1 MGERPLD
8 PGRLF
13 PLIVPVG
20 YFPSA
25 PPARVPFLDG
35 LDLAFGEGGDGVVG
49 YVPDARFDALGLTTR
64 DAERIALENLSRHVR
79 RGDVD
84 GRAMDGADGKP
95 AFMLWGGGHW
105 LGASS
110 LLMPGLR
117 SVAQY
122 VLGESEVCAAIPHRG
137 MMLLF
142 GIRDHAW
149 RDKIQR
155 MITENESDGPKP
167 ITRRLI
173 RLLDTGDAPYYE
185 QPSFAYLD

>member
-1 MGERPLD
+1 M
-8 PGRLF
+8 
-13 PLIVPVG
+13 
-20 YFPSA
+20 
-25 PPARVPFLDG
+25 
-35 LDLAFGEGGDGVVG
+35 VG
-49 YVPDARFDALGLTTR
+49 YVPDARLEALGLATR
-64 DAERIALENLSRHVR
+64 DAERIALENLSRHVK

-84 GRAMDGADGKP
+84 GRVKDGDDGKP

-105 LGASS
+105 LAASS

-122 VLGESEVCAAIPHRG
+122 VLGETEVCAAIPHRG

-142 GIRDHAW
+142 GIRDQAW
-149 RDKIQR
+149 RDRMQR
-155 MITENESDGPKP
+155 TITENESDAPKP

-185 QPSFAYLD
+185 QSSFEYLE